1 MHTSVHAQREVV
13 PGEES
18 QQSRTQVSHRLARL
32 MGEC

>member
-1 MHTSVHAQREVV
+1 MHTSVHTRREVV

-18 QQSRTQVSHRLARL
+18 QQSRMQVSHRLARL